1 MGTPPPEVKPLTS
14 EAAALGGDSVIM
26 RRLRAQLE
34 RAAPTGVPVLLQGES
49 GTGKDLAAR
58 WLHQLAGGPTASF
71 LKLSCP
77 GLLAGLQDADPFG
90 LRLAGHGG
98 GTLFLD
104 QVAELGLG
112 PQGKILEWL
121 QEGSGAETAARPRLV
136 ASTNRDLAAAMA
148 AGQFRRDLFY
158 RLSVVLLRLPPLRER
173 REDLP
178 YLAGHFLNRCNRR
191 FGAQAP
197 YPSARVWH
205 IWEGYDWPGNL
216 RELENLL
223 QRYVI
228 LGSEEALLTGL
239 APAGGRM
246 GKGFPLDGS
255 VSLREMT
262 RRAERQL
269 ERELI
274 WQALQLSHGNRK
286 RAAELLRISYRAL
299 LYKIKN
305 AGMPPRRLALK
316 PAAPSLPAASEGGP
330 NA

>member
-1 MGTPPPEVKPLTS
+1 MGTFASAAKPLPS
-14 EAAALGGDSVIM
+14 EAAALGGDSVVM
-26 RRLRAQLE
+26 RRLRAQME

-58 WLHQLAGGPTASF
+58 WLHQLSAGPTASF

-77 GLLAGLQDADPFG
+77 ALLTGPQDTEPFG

-112 PQGKILEWL
+112 AQGKLLEWL
-121 QEGSGAETAARPRLV
+121 QEGSGGEAPARPRLV
-136 ASTNRDLAAAMA
+136 ASTSRDLAAAMA
-148 AGQFRRDLFY
+148 SGQFRRDLFY

-178 YLAGHFLNRCNRR
+178 YLAAQFLARCNRR

-205 IWEGYDWPGNL
+205 AWEGYDWPGNL

-228 LGSEEALLTGL
+228 LGSEEALTSGL
-239 APAGGRM
+239 APAGGRV

-305 AGMPPRRLALK
+305 AGMPPRRFAMK
-316 PAAPSLPAASEGGP
+316 PVAPGLPATSEGGP